1 MSALNL
7 VDGAKGWRSRFHQGA
22 ATDDGDERPVVT
34 AEASAQESGSTDD
47 RLEGAE
53 DDEGAKELP
62 LDEVCES

>member
-1 MSALNL
+1 MRLSALNL
-7 VDGAKGWRSRFHQGA
+7 VGSARTIFRMSGQRGHV
-22 ATDDGDERPVVT
+22 GDERPVVT
-34 AEASAQESGSTDD
+34 VEASVQESSSKDD